1 MPTNMMYVFYL
12 FPVSYWSFSTSFPT
26 LPPFTVF
33 VGIKLQ
39 PKRVQITRYNRWVF
53 TEHTHPTISPE
64 NLSTSTLRLFPLSLT
79 THLVSLFFQDKY
91 FNAIHMYFI
100 SASLNYNWQIIK
112 YLMCKLWWFD
122 TCIHCEK
129 RPLSS

>member
-26 LPPFTVF
+26 LPPCTVF
-33 VGIKLQ
+33 VGIKPQ
-39 PKRVQITRYNRWVF
+39 PKRVQITRHNRWVF
-53 TEHTHPTISPE
+53 TEHTHPTISPKTCQ
-64 NLSTSTLRLFPLSLT
+64 LQHSDYFPFPWLLTWSLCFSKISI
-79 THLVSLFFQDKY
+79 LMLYICISFQLHWIIIDK
-91 FNAIHMYFI
+91 
-100 SASLNYNWQIIK
+100 IIK